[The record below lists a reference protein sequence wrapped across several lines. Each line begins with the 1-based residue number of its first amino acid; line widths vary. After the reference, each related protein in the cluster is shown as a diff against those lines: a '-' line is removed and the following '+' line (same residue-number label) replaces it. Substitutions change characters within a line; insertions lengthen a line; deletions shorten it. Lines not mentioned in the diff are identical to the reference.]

1 MIATFFMFMMFI
13 FGIVLFVASTIIDG
27 DLTDKCPNPDARK
40 LNMYV
45 SMLGTMLATAALC
58 YLVCHLKC
66 GCSMSTDSI
75 LIYSGMAMMIFIGAL
90 TLSVMTNN
98 QLSGDCP
105 AAKQWLLILISISS
119 TGFAICLAMIVY
131 SWKNYDKLE
140 KQNALDYSEVKKE
153 DKKANV
159 VEMQIIQPVEVNK
172 SIEPSKS
179 SEPVKAEIKPQIKTE
194 KVQTPVLRTPPPP
207 PRPVSQK
214 PKVTAESRSSSGKNN
229 DYVRG
234 KSADLRGTE
243 PHPLDDVS
251 TFEEASRGMKPA
263 PRSRSPSPSQSLVST
278 PRSTAGTT
286 TQFNMERSASDDSF
300 TSPE

>member
-1 MIATFFMFMMFI
+1 MFMMFI

-27 DLTDKCPNPDARK
+27 DLTDKCPNPEARK

-45 SMLGTMLATAALC
+45 SMLGTILATAALC

-90 TLSVMTNN
+90 TMSVMTNN

-105 AAKQWLLILISISS
+105 AAKQWLLILISVSS
-119 TGFAICLAMIVY
+119 TGFAICLAMMAY

-153 DKKANV
+153 DRRANM
-159 VEMQIIQPVEVNK
+159 VEMQVIPATEIIQP
-172 SIEPSKS
+172 IEL
-179 SEPVKAEIKPQIKTE
+179 SEPVKAEIKPQIQTG
-194 KVQTPVLRTPPPP
+194 KVQTPVIRTPPPP
-207 PRPVSQK
+207 PPRSVPQK
-214 PKVTAESRSSSGKNN
+214 PKVSAESRSSSGKNN

-251 TFEEASRGMKPA
+251 TFEEESRGMKAA

-286 TQFNMERSASDDSF
+286 TYFNMERSDSDDSF